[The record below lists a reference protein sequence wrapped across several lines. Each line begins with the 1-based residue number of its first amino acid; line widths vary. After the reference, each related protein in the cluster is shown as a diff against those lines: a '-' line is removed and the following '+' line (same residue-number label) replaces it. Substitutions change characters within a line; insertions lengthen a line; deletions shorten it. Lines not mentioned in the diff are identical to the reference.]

1 MNDVLSVNIKAMRY
15 PQSKERGNLIE
26 NISFEAPP
34 NSIISFIGRTGAGKT
49 TLLRMIAGL
58 EDHYQ
63 GEIKLDGR
71 IITKPS
77 REIQIIF
84 QDYRLL
90 PWKTVY
96 ENIEFAT
103 NARKDSTGKAQ
114 IEKWLEIVGLQARR
128 DAWPKTLSGG
138 ETGRVAFAR
147 AFVDQ
152 PKVLLMDEPF
162 RGVDLI
168 TKFDLQKELMN
179 ALDQQKTTVILVSHS
194 IDEAVFLSDTIYVLA
209 DSPLSIKK
217 QFIVDVPRPREQG
230 DPRLGQITTEITKYL
245 SMRNGGKNG

>member
-1 MNDVLSVNIKAMRY
+1 MSGVLSVNIKSMRY
-15 PQSKERGNLIE
+15 PQSERGNLIE
-26 NISFEAPP
+26 SLSFEAAP
-34 NSIISFIGRTGAGKT
+34 NSIISFLGRTGAGKT

-58 EDHYQ
+58 ERHYQ
-63 GEIKLDGR
+63 GEIKLDGNS
-71 IITKPS
+71 ITKPS

-96 ENIEFAT
+96 ENIKFAT
-103 NARKDSTGKAQ
+103 NTRKDSIGKAK
-114 IEKWLEIVGLQARR
+114 IEKWLEIVGLQAQRE
-128 DAWPKTLSGG
+128 AWPKTLSGG

-168 TKFDLQKELMN
+168 TKFDLQEELMN

-209 DSPLSIKK
+209 DSPLTIEK
-217 QFIVDVPRPREQG
+217 QFVVDVPRPREQG
-230 DPRLGQITTEITKYL
+230 DPRLGQISTEIAKYL
-245 SMRNGGKNG
+245 TMRNGDKNG